1 MCLRGWK
8 TTRRKS
14 SSSVS
19 SFRGLVVKRSN
30 SSVLHPGHFPYSWDK
45 FNPHIW
51 TLPLSSWDVNAV
63 TSAGTHPLTFKEELD
78 IRQGRKKKKGCSKIP
93 NCQIHRNLP
102 SPGCTLPPTS
112 KPVGE
117 LVGWHGWKGQEE
129 SRTAEPKRSEWFY
142 SVGGAASMSCP
153 PGICG
158 QE

>member
-1 MCLRGWK
+1 MCLRGWNALK
-8 TTRRKS
+8 TRRRKS
-14 SSSVS
+14 ASSVS
-19 SFRGLVVKRSN
+19 SFHGLVVKRWD
-30 SSVLHPGHFPYSWDK
+30 SSVLRPGHFPYSWDT
-45 FNPHIW
+45 FNPHIR
-51 TLPLSSWDVNAV
+51 TLPLSSFYKCWNTP
-63 TSAGTHPLTFKEELD
+63 TSIWKGIGHKT
-78 IRQGRKKKKGCSKIP
+78 RKKKTGCSKIP
-93 NCQIHRNLP
+93 NCQLHQKLP

-129 SRTAEPKRSEWFY
+129 SRTAEPKPSEWFY